1 MLCTIIKNLQGNIHH
16 GPEQSEICIT
26 AVHLHSVG
34 IYMKAPFSKLGKGT
48 ATQKDKPSSK
58 Y

>member
-1 MLCTIIKNLQGNIHH
+1 MLCTIIFLLKFTIQGNIHH

-34 IYMKAPFSKLGKGT
+34 ICMKAPFSKLGKM
-48 ATQKDKPSSK
+48 
-58 Y
+58 